1 MRTLTSR
8 KSKRERTLK
17 AVLFIALVL
26 ELLAAVPFF
35 VDEMQRR
42 ANAEFSVDC
51 VLCFLFAI
59 ANVSFLVSL
68 MFSLWNRVF
77 IRIALLILICF
88 GMLSNLILLLR
99 AHEMKSVRDSL
110 DPNMIVVYF
119 AYWDWFQRL
128 EIVVV
133 VATIAAIGAFLIAL
147 LSLRRTGVNV
157 TFPL

>member
-1 MRTLTSR
+1 
-8 KSKRERTLK
+8 
-17 AVLFIALVL
+17 
-26 ELLAAVPFF
+26 
-35 VDEMQRR
+35 MQRR
-42 ANAEFSVDC
+42 ANAEFSGR
-51 VLCFLFAI
+51 LRTL
-59 ANVSFLVSL
+59 FLVCNRKCEFSCFSV

-77 IRIALLILICF
+77 IRIALLILICL
-88 GMLSNLILLLR
+88 GILSNLILLLR

-110 DPNMIVVYF
+110 DPNMISLYF

-147 LSLRRTGVNV
+147 LSLRRTSVSV